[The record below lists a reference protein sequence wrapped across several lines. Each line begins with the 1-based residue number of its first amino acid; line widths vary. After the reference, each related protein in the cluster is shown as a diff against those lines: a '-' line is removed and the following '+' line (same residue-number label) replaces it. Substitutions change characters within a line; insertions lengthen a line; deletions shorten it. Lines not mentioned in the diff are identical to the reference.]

1 MTANTKKRAALITGG
16 AGFIGFHLGK
26 RLESLGWHVILV
38 DKQMP
43 STKDN
48 EFNHFIKKGTVEF
61 LQADLT
67 NQSEVEKLP
76 IPEIV
81 FHFAALNGTQNFYS
95 RPFDVLSDSG
105 VPIVSL
111 LNHFGGRS
119 RFVYAGSSE
128 SYAPGVKYGITPIPT
143 SELAPFVIDEP
154 SNPRWSYSMAK
165 SFGEIACHAYGSQHN
180 SASLIIR
187 FHNVYGP
194 RMGINHVIPDLTINA
209 LQKRFVLKGWRNT
222 RSFIYIEDAVS
233 DVVQLASQFE
243 YKKTSVFNL
252 GGEVEISIL
261 DLGVKLLD
269 VMGIQGNFIL
279 EDAPPGSV
287 LRRKPDLTL
296 INNTLGDRNRTSLAN
311 GLEKTTNWY
320 RKNHIT

>member
-1 MTANTKKRAALITGG
+1 MNANFKKRVALITGG

-26 RLESLGWHVILV
+26 RLESLGWQVILV
-38 DKQMP
+38 DKNLP
-43 STKDN
+43 NKNDH
-48 EFNHFIKKGTVEF
+48 EFYHFIKKNRVEF
-61 LQADLT
+61 LQVDLT
-67 NQSEVEKLP
+67 NQSEVNKLP

-105 VPIVSL
+105 VPIVFL

-128 SYAPGVKYGITPIPT
+128 SYAPGVKYGIVPIPT

-154 SNPRWSYSMAK
+154 SNPRWSYSMGK
-165 SFGEIACHAYGSQHN
+165 SFGEIACQAYGSQHN

-194 RMGINHVIPDLTINA
+194 RMGINHVIPDLTLNA
-209 LQKRFVLKGWRNT
+209 LQNRFVLKGWQNT
-222 RSFIYIEDAVS
+222 RSFIYIEDAIS
-233 DVVQLASQFE
+233 DVVQLANQFE
-243 YKKTSVFNL
+243 FKETSVFNL

-279 EDAPPGSV
+279 EESPPGSV

-296 INNTLGDRNRTSLAN
+296 INDTLGDRSRTSLAT
-311 GLEKTTNWY
+311 GLERTINWY
-320 RKNHIT
+320 QKNYNT